1 MAFFIRLFILIIV
14 LSILWR
20 LIKIFLKSNRSN
32 YARKSSS
39 SSTAQAST
47 ENPYKILEVSEN
59 ATNLEIKEAYRQK
72 LKEYHPDKVNHMGA
86 ELGLL
91 AEKKTAEII
100 DAFERIKRLRNDL
113 S

>member
-32 YARKSSS
+32 YGRKS

-59 ATNLEIKEAYRQK
+59 ATNLEIKEAYRRK